1 MQVDRTT
8 QKYNNNVQ
16 FGAIFKVKKLA
27 DSTSDV
33 IIDLVKRNTIEDE
46 VKKIN
51 NKFLIGGGELFVYVP
66 DKNLQKL
73 LDNLN
78 SRIANQYHANYL
90 TRVD

>member
-1 MQVDRTT
+1 MQIDKINQR
-8 QKYNNNVQ
+8 YNNDVQ

-33 IIDLVKRNTIEDE
+33 VIDIVKRHTIEDE
-46 VKKIN
+46 VKKIDD
-51 NKFLIGGGELFVYVP
+51 KFLIGGGELFVYVP
-66 DKNLQKL
+66 NKNLQNL
-73 LDNLN
+73 LSNLN